1 MKAFPNPMT
10 LDRSGRTVENQVGM
24 DLRDYFAAQ
33 VINNLISNNK
43 MPEMIPHI
51 CTAAYKWADAMMEAR
66 K

>member
-1 MKAFPNPMT
+1 MKAFPSKHQLTPS
-10 LDRSGRTVENQVGM
+10 DIYVETGM